1 MYDEIIINWIIQNKS
16 FEGNE
21 IQISYD
27 EDLFSNGLLDS
38 IAFLMLLAYLEKN
51 FSISFDFN
59 QLDNK
64 KLTINSLTRSL
75 KKI

>member
-16 FEGNE
+16 IESNE

-27 EDLFSNGLLDS
+27 EDLFFNGLLDS
-38 IAFLMLLAYLEKN
+38 IAFLMLMAYLEKN
-51 FSISFDFN
+51 FNISFDFN

-64 KLTINSLTRSL
+64 KLTINSLTRSI